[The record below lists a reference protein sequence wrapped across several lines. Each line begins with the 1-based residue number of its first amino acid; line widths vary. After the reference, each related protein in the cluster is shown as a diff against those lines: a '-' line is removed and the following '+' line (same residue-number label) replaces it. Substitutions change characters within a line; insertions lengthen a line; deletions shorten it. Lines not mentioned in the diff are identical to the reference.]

1 MHTEDPEIDTP
12 DLAQRLA
19 SMPPDAIDALA
30 FGAIRL
36 DAAGT
41 VTFYSARERANSGFR
56 KEVVGRNFFADI
68 APCIQRPEVS
78 GRIER
83 ARAAGTLDV
92 VFDFVSDLPSGERDV
107 ALRARLLSA
116 GDGGTWILLQRED

>member
-1 MHTEDPEIDTP
+1 MNPEALDIDTP
-12 DLAQRLA
+12 DLARRLSA
-19 SMPPDAIDALA
+19 MAPEAIDALT

-41 VTFYSARERANSGFR
+41 VTLYSARERANSGFL

-68 APCIQRPEVS
+68 APCMQRPEVS

-92 VFDFVSDLPSGERDV
+92 AFDFVSELPRGERD
-107 ALRARLLSA
+107 
-116 GDGGTWILLQRED
+116 

>member
-1 MHTEDPEIDTP
+1 MKTEALDIDTP
-12 DLAQRLA
+12 DLARRLSA
-19 SMPPDAIDALA
+19 MTPDAIDALD

-41 VTFYSARERANSGFR
+41 VTFYSARERAMSGLR
-56 KEVVGRNFFADI
+56 RDAVGRNFFADI
-68 APCIQRPEVS
+68 APCMQRPEVS

-83 ARAAGTLDV
+83 ARASGMLDV

-116 GDGGTWILLQRED
+116 GDGGTWLLLQREE